1 MVVSRTNKMPKTRSS
16 ATTRRNAAPER
27 QAFYITTD
35 LLVSSRASLAPL
47 AEGLPDAHLPMA
59 RLLVLNGI
67 SRGSV
72 ETDFRRFT
80 ARLSALGGAALR
92 SWQTAGRRVLDI
104 GIQAG
109 NETRPF
115 EGVRL
120 SAATLSAVAA
130 LGIQIQV
137 TVYRP
142 GAYDMPEARP

>member
-1 MVVSRTNKMPKTRSS
+1 
-16 ATTRRNAAPER
+16 
-27 QAFYITTD
+27 
-35 LLVSSRASLAPL
+35 
-47 AEGLPDAHLPMA
+47 MA

-67 SRGSV
+67 STGSV
-72 ETDFRRFT
+72 ETDFRRFVT
-80 ARLSALGGAALR
+80 RLSALRGSARR

-109 NETRPF
+109 NDACPF

-120 SAATLSAVAA
+120 STATLRAVAA

-142 GAYDMPEARP
+142 GAYDSPEPTS